1 MTSRRRNRGTGSSSI
16 DRSLRE
22 HLFEDEQVVMV
33 ARPGRLATLPKYVAT
48 LGLYALWRKRNNAV
62 VTDQRILLGRGILR
76 RDERSIPLDCVEDV
90 TFARRGIYS
99 YADLVVQGLGSD
111 TVRRIG
117 PMTPRAAHRFA
128 KEILRRL

>member
-1 MTSRRRNRGTGSSSI
+1 
-16 DRSLRE
+16 
-22 HLFEDEQVVMV
+22 MV

-48 LGLYALWRKRNNAV
+48 LGLYALWRKRDTSV
-62 VTDQRILLGRGILR
+62 VTDQRVLLGRGILR
-76 RDERSIPLDCVEDV
+76 RDERSIPLDFVDDV

-99 YADLVVQGLGSD
+99 YADLAVQERGGN